1 MTLTEPS
8 ADQQV
13 AQMYNRGMSAAEQ
26 IVLVTGTRY
35 VLALVEISP
44 KGKRQGDEQ
53 VLAAVERT
61 PGVAATT
68 FLIEHETRETLPE
81 GKCLVAVVEVK
92 VRIEDVPEE

>member
-1 MTLTEPS
+1 M
-8 ADQQV
+8 AV
-13 AQMYNRGMSAAEQ
+13 AETA
-26 IVLVTGTRY
+26 VLRTGVRY

-81 GKCLVAVVEVK
+81 GKRLVAVIEMNL
-92 VRIEDVPEE
+92 RIEDVPEE